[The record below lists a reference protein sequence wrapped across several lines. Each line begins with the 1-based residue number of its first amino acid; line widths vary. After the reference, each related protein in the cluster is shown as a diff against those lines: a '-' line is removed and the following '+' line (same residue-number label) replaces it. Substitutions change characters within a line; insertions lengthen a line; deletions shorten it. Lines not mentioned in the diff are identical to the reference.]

1 MRSSPR
7 KPGGVSCAPMAESLW
22 NQYRKLVQERT
33 AERIGTVADARRLA
47 SRRLPRALFD
57 YIDGGASAELTLGAN
72 LAAIEAVQFRPRMGV
87 TMGVP
92 APELRTSVL
101 GFPVDMPILLS
112 PVGYTR
118 TMDPLGDIAG
128 VRAADKAGTIFTLSS
143 MSGHTMTEV
152 TAAAARPAWFQL
164 YFLGG
169 RVGAEKLVARA
180 LQAGFSGLVLTLDT
194 QITSNRER
202 ELRHRISPPIK
213 VDLPTM
219 RKMAMQVAIRPG
231 WLAGIAHDRFQLSI
245 INTETLGVAGQPMS
259 SEEAFRRW
267 VESPVRWEDF
277 TWLREQWRGP
287 ILAKGI
293 VTGDDARRAIDS
305 GADAVIV
312 SNHGGRQLDSLPGS
326 LRSLVEVVDA
336 IGGEVEVLVD
346 GGFRRGPDVVK
357 ALALGARAVMVGR
370 PWAYGLAAAGQ
381 PGIERVLE
389 LLREDLDRT
398 LRLLG
403 CASVA
408 GLDRSYVRLPQDW

>member
-1 MRSSPR
+1 
-7 KPGGVSCAPMAESLW
+7 
-22 NQYRKLVQERT
+22 
-33 AERIGTVADARRLA
+33 
-47 SRRLPRALFD
+47 
-57 YIDGGASAELTLGAN
+57 
-72 LAAIEAVQFRPRMGV
+72 
-87 TMGVP
+87 
-92 APELRTSVL
+92 
-101 GFPVDMPILLS
+101 
-112 PVGYTR
+112 
-118 TMDPLGDIAG
+118 
-128 VRAADKAGTIFTLSS
+128 
-143 MSGHTMTEV
+143 
-152 TAAAARPAWFQL
+152 
-164 YFLGG
+164 
-169 RVGAEKLVARA
+169 
-180 LQAGFSGLVLTLDT
+180 
-194 QITSNRER
+194 
-202 ELRHRISPPIK
+202 
-213 VDLPTM
+213 
-219 RKMAMQVAIRPG
+219 MAMQVAIRPG